1 MVLEKCG
8 VMFTGQTRLSKG
20 NFPFNLGNTLSIL
33 QFPFCTINMA
43 TLNDAFH
50 AIEQKRLLFRP

>member
-20 NFPFNLGNTLSIL
+20 NFPFNLDNILSIV
-33 QFPFCTINMA
+33 QFPLTARARSNFFGI
-43 TLNDAFH
+43 LS
-50 AIEQKRLLFRP
+50 KGLS